1 MQDNQQ
7 SWLER
12 LSMESWQAEMVIS
25 GVAIFGSF
33 QLFDGVRSLIDWFY
47 FSLPGSFMYIAYF
60 LGFYL
65 FIAVAVL
72 CMSFLGH
79 FVVRSIWI
87 ASIGLESVYPDIRRD
102 NATYSPHFMDQLLRR
117 FPSFKGFNEELDRVG
132 SSILAYALM
141 MVMIFIGI
149 GGVIG
154 VALLLGTMTAMFT
167 TEEVG
172 LKVSLG
178 LLAVAVVV
186 MLFNATLNS
195 KSFQNRPWV
204 QKIHFPLTIGL
215 GYVFANVFFRPH
227 AYLSFIIRTNLD
239 PKKYWKFMTVMMIG
253 VAIISGSVF
262 YRTHLLALMDEMYF
276 RYDQRTDRLY
286 SSNYLTESADQELA
300 FISPQIPSMVIHS
313 AADLTLFLPMPE
325 REERKIFL
333 ACSEEEPSGIDDRDE
348 ARLANYTYR
357 LNCFKEQLSI
367 AIDDQPVEYIVK
379 VYTHPHDG
387 EDGLQYFFPNLVL
400 VPGEHQI
407 VIRHLAIKG
416 EREKIDR
423 IPFIYLPK

>member
-47 FSLPGSFMYIAYF
+47 FSLPGSFMYIAYI

-65 FIAVAVL
+65 FIAVSVL

-87 ASIGLESVYPDIRRD
+87 ASIGLESVYPEIRREND
-102 NATYSPHFMDQLLRR
+102 TYSPHFMDQLLRR
-117 FPSFKGFNEELDRVG
+117 FPSFKGFNEELDKIG

-141 MVMIFIGI
+141 MVMVFIGI

-154 VALLLGTMTAMFT
+154 VALLLGTMTSMFS

-178 LLAVAVVV
+178 LIATAVVV
-186 MLFNATLNS
+186 MFFNAALNS
-195 KSFQNRPWV
+195 KSLQNRPWV
-204 QKIHFPLTIGL
+204 QKIHFPLTIGISYL
-215 GYVFANVFFRPH
+215 FANVFFRPH

-239 PKKYWKFMTVMMIG
+239 PKQYW
-253 VAIISGSVF
+253 
-262 YRTHLLALMDEMYF
+262 
-276 RYDQRTDRLY
+276 
-286 SSNYLTESADQELA
+286 
-300 FISPQIPSMVIHS
+300 
-313 AADLTLFLPMPE
+313 
-325 REERKIFL
+325 
-333 ACSEEEPSGIDDRDE
+333 
-348 ARLANYTYR
+348 
-357 LNCFKEQLSI
+357 
-367 AIDDQPVEYIVK
+367 
-379 VYTHPHDG
+379 
-387 EDGLQYFFPNLVL
+387 
-400 VPGEHQI
+400 
-407 VIRHLAIKG
+407 
-416 EREKIDR
+416 
-423 IPFIYLPK
+423 

>member
-1 MQDNQQ
+1 MQDKEQ

-33 QLFDGVRSLIDWFY
+33 QLFEGVRSLIDWFY

-79 FVVRSIWI
+79 FIVRSIWI
-87 ASIGLESVYPDIRRD
+87 ASIGLESVYPEIRRD
-102 NATYSPHFMDQLLRR
+102 NDTYSPHFMDQLLRQ
-117 FPSFKGFNEELDRVG
+117 FPSFKDFNGELDRIG
-132 SSILAYALM
+132 SSILAFALM
-141 MVMIFIGI
+141 LVMVFIGI
-149 GGVIG
+149 GSLIG
-154 VALLLGTMTAMFT
+154 AALLLGTITAMFS

-172 LKVSLG
+172 LKVSLV
-178 LLAVAVVV
+178 LLGIAALVT
-186 MLFNATLNS
+186 FINAALNS
-195 KSFQNRPWV
+195 KALQNRPWV
-204 QKIHFPLTIGL
+204 QKIHFPLTIGI

-239 PKKYWKFMTVMMIG
+239 PKRYWKFMTVVMIG

-262 YRTHLLALMDEMYF
+262 ERTHILALMDDVYF

-286 SSNYLTESADQELA
+286 SSNYLTESIDQELA
-300 FISPQIPSMVIHS
+300 FINPQIPSMVIHS
-313 AADLTLFLPMPE
+313 AADLTLFLPVPE

-333 ACSEEEPSGIDDRDE
+333 ACSEKEPSGIDDRKA
-348 ARLANYTYR
+348 ARLARYNYR
-357 LNCFKEQLSI
+357 LACFKEQISI
-367 AIDDQPVEYIVK
+367 AIDDQPVEVIMK
-379 VYTHPHDG
+379 VYTHSHDS
-387 EDGLQYFFPNLVL
+387 EPGLQYFFPGLEL
-400 VPGEHQI
+400 STGEHQI
-407 VIRHLAIKG
+407 VIRHLALKG
-416 EREKIDR
+416 EQEKIDR
-423 IPFIYLPK
+423 VPFIYLPK